1 MDKKVLIRRF
11 TQEGF
16 TLRPECV
23 THLLEYFQGLLA
35 AGKKHKKELTTEESE
50 PFLERII
57 ENVRVL
63 ADRTGGV
70 IVEEETMKGAIDLL
84 QRPSNNNTT

>member
-1 MDKKVLIRRF
+1 
-11 TQEGF
+11 
-16 TLRPECV
+16 LRPECV
-23 THLLEYFQGLLA
+23 IHLLEYFQGLLP
-35 AGKKHKKELTTEESE
+35 AGRKNKKELSTEESE

-63 ADRTGGV
+63 AARTGGV